1 MSSLSN
7 YLVES
12 LLNEIQEGTIVLF
25 PGGFKPPHGG
35 HFELAKRYAAQPTVA
50 QVIILVGPEPREGIT
65 REQSIAIW
73 RELIKSEPKILI
85 QQTEVNSPLAAAYK
99 YIETAKPGTYALAA
113 SSKGED
119 YARVKGFVKGH
130 EQGGKYA
137 REGVFVRELPL
148 DTAPILYKNRSPKA
162 VKYAPGKSENGK
174 GISASVLRADLK
186 NDDKEAFATNYPN
199 VADKAVTDKIFDI
212 LKKNAKESVSEHWSQ
227 PEPSGNMPLQADMY
241 PIQPRSRVYVT
252 KKITGKTLALTPKQY
267 STYVPDEG
275 DSFDYSKFD
284 GVVRRLAN
292 LTEGGAAGHLAH
304 PYEDLDLTFGE
315 IKTMIELALGG
326 KLEYAQEKL
335 DGQNLMVTYKDGV
348 MRAARNKGQVKNYG
362 ENSLTIDQ
370 ISKQF
375 EGRGPIQTAFVE
387 TMKDLEIA
395 INKLSPQEKADFFKN
410 GERFISLEILFPE
423 TSNVIPYG
431 AAQLRLHHFK
441 QYDIQGN
448 VQEEDVAGIYQ
459 LQKALDVIK
468 ANQQKTFMIRTT
480 DPAELKAD
488 LDLPNQLKQFTA
500 DVDKVRSKY
509 NLSDSQPVTEYV
521 KRWWTDF
528 IKNKAKE
535 MQIKLPKQTLE
546 LLVNRWAFTDK
557 SVKIGEIKGGI
568 TDDKFRTWV
577 DQFDKTEVES
587 TKKIALKPIELLFLK
602 LGVRVLQNI
611 KNLTALNPD
620 EAKRKIKQDVS
631 AAIRGIQKA
640 ADTETIQ
647 DSDAAIKFLKREL
660 TRLKDI
666 GGFNAIVPTEGL
678 VFKYKGK
685 LYKLTGA
692 FAPINQILG
701 YLRF

>member
-35 HFELAKRYAAQPTVA
+35 HFELAKRYAAQATVG

-148 DTAPILYKNRSPKA
+148 DAAPILYKNRSPKA
-162 VKYAPGKSENGK
+162 AKYAPGKSENGK

-227 PEPSGNMPLQADMY
+227 PQPSGNMPLQADMY
-241 PIQPRSRVYVT
+241 SVQPRSRVYVT
-252 KKITGKTLALTPKQY
+252 KKGTGKTLALTPKQY

-304 PYEDLDLTFGE
+304 PYEDLDLTFEE

-335 DGQNLMVTYKDGV
+335 
-348 MRAARNKGQVKNYG
+348 
-362 ENSLTIDQ
+362 
-370 ISKQF
+370 
-375 EGRGPIQTAFVE
+375 
-387 TMKDLEIA
+387 
-395 INKLSPQEKADFFKN
+395 
-410 GERFISLEILFPE
+410 
-423 TSNVIPYG
+423 
-431 AAQLRLHHFK
+431 
-441 QYDIQGN
+441 
-448 VQEEDVAGIYQ
+448 
-459 LQKALDVIK
+459 
-468 ANQQKTFMIRTT
+468 
-480 DPAELKAD
+480 
-488 LDLPNQLKQFTA
+488 
-500 DVDKVRSKY
+500 
-509 NLSDSQPVTEYV
+509 
-521 KRWWTDF
+521 
-528 IKNKAKE
+528 
-535 MQIKLPKQTLE
+535 
-546 LLVNRWAFTDK
+546 
-557 SVKIGEIKGGI
+557 
-568 TDDKFRTWV
+568 
-577 DQFDKTEVES
+577 
-587 TKKIALKPIELLFLK
+587 
-602 LGVRVLQNI
+602 
-611 KNLTALNPD
+611 
-620 EAKRKIKQDVS
+620 
-631 AAIRGIQKA
+631 
-640 ADTETIQ
+640 
-647 DSDAAIKFLKREL
+647 
-660 TRLKDI
+660 
-666 GGFNAIVPTEGL
+666 
-678 VFKYKGK
+678 
-685 LYKLTGA
+685 
-692 FAPINQILG
+692 FA
-701 YLRF
+701 